1 MRELQLKFIGDPSLI
16 RLFQLLN
23 YIERERT
30 FTVGS
35 LTALTNVTQRTIIKD
50 LNYLKDYFQGSA
62 EFSSGRRGYQ
72 FKETNPE
79 IYKEQKKQLLSNEV
93 LFEIVGNIFYGELE
107 TIEELAFLY
116 NYSESTLRRLLVQ
129 IKPVLAEYDLELVLN
144 PVNFT
149 GDEGNLRKFFKDF
162 YYEGEQIPHT
172 LTPPKE
178 LHELVLTTL
187 SGKMG
192 NYEISTGTT
201 PASFY
206 YTLYIAIERYRQGNK
221 INLPKNLREIIY
233 HEKDYLLLTYLTDA
247 IKKYFGV
254 QMTDEEYAWIYLV
267 TICKRP
273 ISPIRHELLFFERFN
288 LWPNISTLSLL
299 YIQEQ
304 GENETE
310 GRAKRAFLNSFFLSR
325 KINDSVSPA
334 LNKLMSEIT
343 LYIKTN
349 HLESY
354 KHNYRFL
361 LENQTFLAF
370 SKNHL
375 EDIAVSLTL
384 FYDSLLAYYTPMKKI
399 IFLLEGDHFICQNI
413 RFNAEQL
420 LGQKHHLIFI
430 PLQNLTTEM
439 LNEKQ
444 VDLIVTNY
452 PPYISDYILSTDYLL
467 INSVPDKEDWQR
479 ILEKAK

>member
-50 LNYLKDYFQGSA
+50 LNYLKDYFQDSA

-221 INLPKNLREIIY
+221 INLQK
-233 HEKDYLLLTYLTDA
+233 T
-247 IKKYFGV
+247 FG
-254 QMTDEEYAWIYLV
+254 
-267 TICKRP
+267 K
-273 ISPIRHELLFFERFN
+273 
-288 LWPNISTLSLL
+288 
-299 YIQEQ
+299 
-304 GENETE
+304 
-310 GRAKRAFLNSFFLSR
+310 SF
-325 KINDSVSPA
+325 I
-334 LNKLMSEIT
+334 
-343 LYIKTN
+343 
-349 HLESY
+349 
-354 KHNYRFL
+354 
-361 LENQTFLAF
+361 
-370 SKNHL
+370 
-375 EDIAVSLTL
+375 
-384 FYDSLLAYYTPMKKI
+384 MKKTI
-399 IFLLEGDHFICQNI
+399 
-413 RFNAEQL
+413 
-420 LGQKHHLIFI
+420 
-430 PLQNLTTEM
+430 
-439 LNEKQ
+439 
-444 VDLIVTNY
+444 Y
-452 PPYISDYILSTDYLL
+452 Y
-467 INSVPDKEDWQR
+467 
-479 ILEKAK
+479 